1 MGRLAR
7 WCGAVA
13 VTIMAFAAATWVA
26 GALVL
31 PSVMHSSDIRWLVAA
46 GLGVAVAALAAL
58 GGHSFATRDTSAT
71 PAGRTVTASGTGS
84 IAVGGEISGT
94 ASTGGRSA
102 SSRRPPG
109 DDAGTRPTV
118 DPGTVTAS
126 GNNSIAAGGD
136 ISGDASTGT
145 DIDGLDHE

>member
-13 VTIMAFAAATWVA
+13 VTILAFAAATWVA

-31 PSVMHSSDIRWLVAA
+31 PHVVHSPDIRWLVAA

-58 GGHSFATRDTSAT
+58 GGHSFVTRDRSAA
-71 PAGRTVTASGTGS
+71 PAGRTVTASGAGS
-84 IAVGGEISGT
+84 IAVGGGISGT
-94 ASTGGRSA
+94 ASTGGRPA

-109 DDAGTRPTV
+109 GDAGIRPAA

-126 GNNSIAAGGD
+126 GRNSIAAGGD
-136 ISGDASTGT
+136 ISGDTST
-145 DIDGLDHE
+145 DDHIDGLRHE